1 MSTIVDTLITRIAT
15 LELITDRLESISFG
29 PEGGVSNL
37 TFKGVDGVI
46 CGSVYGLEVGKEEGE
61 RHIFFGIL
69 EEVVGHVLVSHPIR
83 QLIADG
89 VVREA
94 TPEEAI
100 YGKGDE
106 A

>member
-1 MSTIVDTLITRIAT
+1 MSTIVDTLITRFGS
-15 LELITDRLESISFG
+15 LELITDRLESIIFG
-29 PEGGVSNL
+29 RGDEEDAVK
-37 TFKGVDGVI
+37 FEGVDEPV
-46 CGSVYGLEVGKEEGE
+46 CGSVYGIEIGEEIGE
-61 RHIFFGIL
+61 RHIYLSIMEDGVNGVI
-69 EEVVGHVLVSHPIR
+69 VPHPVR

-100 YGKGDE
+100 YGKEDE

>member
-1 MSTIVDTLITRIAT
+1 MSKVVDKLFTRFRT
-15 LELITDRLESISFG
+15 LELITDRLESIVFG
-29 PEGGVSNL
+29 RGDVEDAVK
-37 TFKGVDGVI
+37 FEGVDEPVY
-46 CGSVYGLEVGKEEGE
+46 GSVYGVEIGNEEGP
-61 RHIFFGIL
+61 RHIYFSIFESGVND
-69 EEVVGHVLVSHPIR
+69 VVVSHPIR

-100 YGKGDE
+100 YGKEDE